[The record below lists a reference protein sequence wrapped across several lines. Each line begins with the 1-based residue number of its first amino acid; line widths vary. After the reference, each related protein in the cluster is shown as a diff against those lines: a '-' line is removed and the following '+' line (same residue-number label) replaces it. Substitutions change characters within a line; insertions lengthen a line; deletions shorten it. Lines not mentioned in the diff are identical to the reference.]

1 MGRGKWDKVIE
12 LLEASPTATPEKVL
26 KSLSVIYGKK
36 NNQDSF
42 YQTLRSSWPIDVVYN
57 IYHRTGSTN
66 KTKAMSVSLIVRNWV
81 KSQDY
86 RLAYNTFH
94 PGVGNKQWDLPGQEK
109 FMKMRMFK
117 DLSIEKHIRNCCDIW
132 RSANGKSYRKELEKN
147 HGQYSF
153 TNYITKEESDALGPL
168 SSPKL
173 KQKLKKLRK

>member
-1 MGRGKWDKVIE
+1 
-12 LLEASPTATPEKVL
+12 
-26 KSLSVIYGKK
+26 
-36 NNQDSF
+36 
-42 YQTLRSSWPIDVVYN
+42 
-57 IYHRTGSTN
+57 
-66 KTKAMSVSLIVRNWV
+66 MSVSLIVRNWV

-86 RLAYNTFH
+86 KLAYNTFH

-109 FMKMRMFK
+109 FMKMKMFK

-132 RSANGKSYRKELEKN
+132 RSANGKKYRKELEKN

-168 SSPKL
+168 SSSVI